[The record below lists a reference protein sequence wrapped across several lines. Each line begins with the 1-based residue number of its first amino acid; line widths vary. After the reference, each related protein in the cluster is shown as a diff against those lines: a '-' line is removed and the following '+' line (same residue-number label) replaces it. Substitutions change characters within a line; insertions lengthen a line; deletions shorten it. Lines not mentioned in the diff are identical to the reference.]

1 MVQFFVTVV
10 FLLSFIYADDF
21 LISYQA
27 DIVNATLVD
36 EHLFVT
42 PAMIKNKNIAIKQFS
57 LEIKNRDTLENLKQ
71 NKNELIEALF
81 IQGIKIKSYEKT
93 NNCIV
98 HSYQR
103 LQLPAIYIKTSIIN
117 DQLLISVIE

>member
-36 EHLFVT
+36 EHLFVS

-57 LEIKNRDTLENLKQ
+57 LEIKIEIPLK
-71 NKNELIEALF
+71 
-81 IQGIKIKSYEKT
+81 T
-93 NNCIV
+93 
-98 HSYQR
+98 
-103 LQLPAIYIKTSIIN
+103 
-117 DQLLISVIE
+117 